1 MKIYITCIHICKK
14 SCQILERVIR
24 SLLGDEKGKIIK
36 MTCRNLYTA
45 LHAVVWIFFFDCLW
59 QNLKVILI
67 FCIFM
72 LNSHWGFR
80 VLNKKTTVR
89 RNPNNNLFALLMY
102 KQQTECWG
110 HKFSWKINMYFIFSC
125 TRKNKA
131 IQSYQY
137 RCAIASEAYF
147 NDS

>member
-1 MKIYITCIHICKK
+1 MSNLGK
-14 SCQILERVIR
+14 SHTFVTRWR
-24 SLLGDEKGKIIK
+24 KGKDNQNDLQEFVYCIA
-36 MTCRNLYTA
+36 CSSVN
-45 LHAVVWIFFFDCLW
+45 FFFDCLW

-102 KQQTECWG
+102 KQQTKCWG

-131 IQSYQY
+131 IKSYQY